1 MIDRSETYETSRL
14 EHGRGPQHEAAEAIR
29 RATQGLKEGT
39 EKLIDA
45 NRESDG
51 ILGLRP
57 GDPIEPNIMRC
68 AAATAAVDDTKEP
81 KRELTPDEAEGLE
94 LLGTTLQVNSLDEL
108 GEKLGLEKT
117 DDLTGD
123 GSGTALP
130 ELEYVDRYSAT
141 GRPRPRLATVC
152 KGQCEGMGVVPTSYD
167 AAIEAGGDVLDAWK
181 KAHADACLALEKAGV
196 EGRCDGWHFLPCLTC
211 RGTGLRDR
219 AQWQHN
225 GERITAGGAIEA
237 LDKVRRPFA
246 HRAAAIA
253 AGVPQPDDTVM
264 PQPGKVDT
272 VLDDVAAF
280 LELQRQPAAELA
292 LELELA
298 IEQRSLNGKTA
309 LETSHVRKVLQ
320 LLKQLA

>member
-45 NRESDG
+45 NRA
-51 ILGLRP
+51 I
-57 GDPIEPNIMRC
+57 
-68 AAATAAVDDTKEP
+68 DDELAP

-117 DDLTGD
+117 DDLAHPRAFSEQPRVELGGD
-123 GSGTALP
+123 GI
-130 ELEYVDRYSAT
+130 EFVDRYSAT

-152 KGQCEGMGVVPTSYD
+152 KGQCEGMGVVPVSYD

-181 KAHADACLALEKAGV
+181 RAHRESCEAADDVGIPGK
-196 EGRCDGWHFLPCLTC
+196 CDGWHFLTC
-211 RGTGLRDR
+211 TDCGGTGRR
-219 AQWQHN
+219 PFAVWQHN

-237 LDKVRRPFA
+237 LDKIRRPFA

-264 PQPGKVDT
+264 PQPGKVDS

-280 LELQRQPAAELA
+280 LEHRPLL
-292 LELELA
+292 LELEL
-298 IEQRSLNGKTA
+298 E
-309 LETSHVRKVLQ
+309 
-320 LLKQLA
+320 